1 MNLLFSAVT
10 ESVLVHKEASERETR
25 NERDIL
31 TKKKKDIL
39 WLSGFGQCF
48 FFIFF
53 IFLMLSSLAAQ
64 PLHNLSIKTFVF

>member
-10 ESVLVHKEASERETR
+10 ESVLVHNEASERETR

-31 TKKKKDIL
+31 TKKKIFC
-39 WLSGFGQCF
+39 GFLGLVSTF
-48 FFIFF
+48 FFFF
-53 IFLMLSSLAAQ
+53 CFLFLMLSSLAAQ